1 VEIKAGLTSLGLDAT
16 ASCLEEL
23 VSRATGEGWSFT
35 RFLDEMLTHELTQ
48 KAARRET
55 MLMRLAHLPQIK
67 TLASFDFACVPELDP
82 QVIAELATLR
92 FVENRENLLLLGPPG
107 VGKSH
112 LAIALAVETIRA
124 GHKAYFTT
132 LKEMIERLSRT
143 GASARSMRAFSSSP
157 LLVIDEVGYLPMG
170 PAEAHLFFQV
180 ISARYERGSVI
191 ITSNKG
197 VGEWGEYLSD
207 PTLAAAILDRFLHH
221 CHVINIKG
229 DSYRLKAQQKKPTG
243 ASRKRAAS
251 GGRGN

>member
-1 VEIKAGLTSLGLDAT
+1 VEITDSLIALGLDAT
-16 ASCLEEL
+16 ASQIEEL
-23 VSRATGEGWSFT
+23 ISLATTGGWSFSQ
-35 RFLDEMLTHELTQ
+35 FLSEMLSHELSS
-48 KAARRET
+48 KARKRET
-55 MLMRLAHLPQIK
+55 MLMRLSHLPQIK
-67 TLASFDFACVPELDP
+67 TLASFDFTCVPDLDP
-82 QVIAELATLR
+82 KMVSELATLR
-92 FVENRENLLLLGPPG
+92 FISNRENLLLLGPPG
-107 VGKSH
+107 IGKSH
-112 LAIALAVETIRA
+112 LAIALAVETIRS
-124 GHKAYFTT
+124 GHKVYFTT

-143 GASARSMRAFSSSP
+143 SASTRSMRALTSSS

-229 DSYRLKAQQKKPTG
+229 DSYRLKEQSKPKAKRVGQAKK
-243 ASRKRAAS
+243 
-251 GGRGN
+251 

>member
-1 VEIKAGLTSLGLDAT
+1 MEIKSGLATLGLDAT
-16 ASCLEEL
+16 AAQLDEL

-35 RFLDEMLTHELTQ
+35 RFLDEMLSHEIKE

-67 TLASFDFACVPELDP
+67 TLASFDFTAVPDLDP
-82 QVIAELATLR
+82 QVMAELSGLR
-92 FVENRENLLLLGPPG
+92 FVENHENLLLLGPPG
-107 VGKSH
+107 IGKSH

-124 GHKAYFTT
+124 GHKAYFIT
-132 LKEMIERLSRT
+132 LKEMIEKLTRT
-143 GASARSMRAFSSSP
+143 SASARSLRALTSP
-157 LLVIDEVGYLPMG
+157 SLLVIDEVGYLPMG

-197 VGEWGEYLSD
+197 VGEWGEYLAD

-229 DSYRLKAQQKKPTG
+229 DSYRLKSQRKK
-243 ASRKRAAS
+243 
-251 GGRGN
+251 

>member
-1 VEIKAGLTSLGLDAT
+1 MEITASLISLGLEAT
-16 ASCLEEL
+16 ASGLEEL
-23 VSRATGEGWSFT
+23 ISRATAEGWSFT
-35 RFLDEMLTHELTQ
+35 QFLSEMVSQELSSR
-48 KAARRET
+48 ARKRET
-55 MLMRLAHLPQIK
+55 MLMRLSHLPQVK
-67 TLASFDFACVPELDP
+67 TLASFDFTCVPDLDP
-82 QVIAELATLR
+82 KVISELATLR
-92 FVENRENLLLLGPPG
+92 FVERRENVLLLGPPG

-112 LAIALAVETIRA
+112 LAIALAVETIRG

-143 GASARSMRAFSSSP
+143 GASARSMRAFSSPS

-207 PTLAAAILDRFLHH
+207 LTLAAAILDRFLHH
-221 CHVINIKG
+221 CHVVNIKG
-229 DSYRLKAQQKKPTG
+229 GSYRLREQSRAKAKKVSQ
-243 ASRKRAAS
+243 AKK
-251 GGRGN
+251 